1 MFLDFSTLDCKHL
14 SQPVELFVLDLMEAT
29 ANYTHREVKVGLNC
43 PNLSADVTFTVRC
56 GHTQVQATAAGRIT
70 AVPFWYNI
78 YLDQEISVSTLSENS
93 HWKQA
98 AAVLQEPLEVRAGE
112 WLRLSVKLH
121 KSTISIAVHRDH
133 SQ

>member
-1 MFLDFSTLDCKHL
+1 MTGF
-14 SQPVELFVLDLMEAT
+14 M
-29 ANYTHREVKVGLNC
+29 
-43 PNLSADVTFTVRC
+43 
-56 GHTQVQATAAGRIT
+56 HTQVQATAAGRIT

-78 YLDQEISVSTLSENS
+78 YLDQEISVSTLSQNS

-98 AAVLQEPLEVRAGE
+98 AAVLQEPLEVGAGE

-121 KSTISIAVHRDH
+121 KSTISISVDRDH

>member
-1 MFLDFSTLDCKHL
+1 MH
-14 SQPVELFVLDLMEAT
+14 P
-29 ANYTHREVKVGLNC
+29 
-43 PNLSADVTFTVRC
+43 
-56 GHTQVQATAAGRIT
+56 QVQATAAGRIT

-78 YLDQEISVSTLSENS
+78 HLDQEISVSTLSQNS

-121 KSTISIAVHRDH
+121 KSTISISVHKDP

>member
-1 MFLDFSTLDCKHL
+1 MTSFMH
-14 SQPVELFVLDLMEAT
+14 A
-29 ANYTHREVKVGLNC
+29 
-43 PNLSADVTFTVRC
+43 
-56 GHTQVQATAAGRIT
+56 QVQATAAGRVT

-78 YLDQEISVSTLSENS
+78 YLDQEISVSTLSQNS

-98 AAVLQEPLEVRAGE
+98 AAVLQEPLEVGAGE

-121 KSTISIAVHRDH
+121 KSTISISVDKDD